1 MKFPSITRRIIM
13 LLAASA
19 LLLGLP
25 AAAAAAAPLPAGTGW
40 IRGDYAIAMRPAG
53 TAANSQPVLSASVTV
68 AAGHAYTVAAVGP
81 RSGLRLQVMD
91 DDLTTPSGKALVR
104 VIQASLTQ
112 QAVKVSWDGKVIV
125 SKLAFAAVT
134 SYQAVTPGTESV
146 TVTGTGK
153 GTGTGGDASSRIT
166 LAAGTVH
173 TLVVLDGTHGLEI
186 ANLEDAAGSAQLPV
200 GGAQTGF
207 GGTAPHRPGSPLPW
221 LALIGAGMLL
231 ALASGL
237 RLRLVG
243 GVLTGAKA
251 DSRYLADAH
260 VVAAAVETG
269 GGVVL
274 TGDPDDL
281 APLAAP
287 YPNLTVQPLP

>member
-25 AAAAAAAPLPAGTGW
+25 AAAAAAAAAPLPAGTGW
-40 IRGDYAIAMRPAG
+40 IRMAHLSPNTPPVDVYLYSFGDASAQIVLHHVSYGTVSPYEAVAAGDYAIAMRPAG

-91 DDLTTPSGKALVR
+91 DDLTTPSGKALLR

-153 GTGTGGDASSRIT
+153 GTGGDASSKVT

-173 TLVVLDGTHGLEI
+173 TLVVLDGSHGLEI

-200 GGAQTGF
+200 GGAQTGL

-221 LALIGAGMLL
+221 LALIGAGALL
-231 ALASGL
+231 ALASGM
-237 RLRLVG
+237 RLR
-243 GVLTGAKA
+243 
-251 DSRYLADAH
+251 
-260 VVAAAVETG
+260 
-269 GGVVL
+269 
-274 TGDPDDL
+274 
-281 APLAAP
+281 
-287 YPNLTVQPLP
+287 QW